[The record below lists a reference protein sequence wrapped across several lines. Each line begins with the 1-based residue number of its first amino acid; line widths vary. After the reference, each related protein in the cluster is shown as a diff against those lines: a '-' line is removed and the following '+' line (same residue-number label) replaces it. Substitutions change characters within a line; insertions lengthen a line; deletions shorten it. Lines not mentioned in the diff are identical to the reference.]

1 MPDDG
6 SLMRRPNEVNIN
18 SYPDELSI
26 CYTLHGNL
34 GLNLLKHSF
43 FKQIKQ
49 PAGYIYKYKIMR
61 YHVLA
66 TDYDGT
72 LARNERVEE
81 RIVESLKRLKA
92 SGRKL
97 ILVTGRELEDLQRL
111 FPEHVIFDRIV
122 AENGALIYRPSTLEE
137 RTLGE
142 RPPQAF
148 IDRLRERGVKPL
160 SAGRVIVSTWE
171 PHQGE
176 TLDAIMEMGLEYQLI
191 FNKGAVMVLPPG
203 INKAKGLHEA
213 LKELNISEH
222 NTVAIGDAEND
233 NAMLHAAECAVAV
246 YNALPQ
252 VKETADWT
260 TEDDHGDGVAELI
273 DRLVADDLASI
284 DIKLGRHYLQIGQ
297 SSDGTGFKVSPYNT
311 SILLS
316 GTSGSGKTTFTAA
329 FLEKLLAKKYQFC
342 MIDPEGDYLDLPDV
356 MAIGDA
362 ALPPAIDQV
371 VKLLGQATQNAV
383 VCTLAIP
390 LEDRPDFFKKLLAA
404 VIDLRKNTGHPHFI
418 IMDEAHHLAP
428 YTAADSFFNF
438 PDDLKNFLA
447 ITTQPKLV
455 HKCFLKRVNMTVVM
469 GDSPVDHLQQF
480 SEITG
485 EQISVADGAVL
496 QKGEVLIWRKG
507 AEQVSLVRSDMPA
520 TLLHRH
526 KQKYAAGD
534 MGPDSFYFK
543 GREGKLNL
551 KANNLMTFIQM
562 AEGVDTE
569 TWLFHLKRN
578 DYSYWFR
585 EFVNDEDLAIRTERI
600 EQKEE
605 DATISREAIIHLIRE
620 RYTAPA

>member
-1 MPDDG
+1 
-6 SLMRRPNEVNIN
+6 
-18 SYPDELSI
+18 
-26 CYTLHGNL
+26 
-34 GLNLLKHSF
+34 
-43 FKQIKQ
+43 
-49 PAGYIYKYKIMR
+49 MR

-81 RIVESLKRLKA
+81 KIVESLKRLKA

-97 ILVTGRELEDLQRL
+97 ILVTGRELEELQHL
-111 FPEHVIFDRIV
+111 FPEHTLFDLIV

-148 IDRLRERGVKPL
+148 MDRLRQRGVVPL

-171 PHQGE
+171 PYQSE
-176 TLDAIMEMGLEYQLI
+176 TLNAIKEMGLEYQLI

-246 YNALPQ
+246 YNALAQ

-260 TEDDHGDGVAELI
+260 TEADHGDGVAELI
-273 DRLVADDLASI
+273 DRLVADDLASL
-284 DIKLGRHYLQIGQ
+284 DHRLTRHYLQIGE
-297 SSDGTGFKVSPYNT
+297 SADGTEFKLSPYNT
-311 SILLS
+311 SVLLS
-316 GTSGSGKTTFTAA
+316 GTSGAGKTTFTAA
-329 FLEKLLAKKYQFC
+329 FIEKLLARQYQFC

-356 MAIGDA
+356 MAIGNA
-362 ALPPAIDQV
+362 ALPPVIDQV
-371 VKLLGQATQNAV
+371 VKLLGQAMQNAV

-390 LEDRPDFFKKLLAA
+390 LEDRPEFFKKLLTA

-438 PDDLKNFLA
+438 PEDFKNFLA

-455 HKCFLKRVNMTVVM
+455 HKCFLNRINTAVVM
-469 GDSPVDHLQQF
+469 GDEPAEHLQQF
-480 SEITG
+480 GDITG
-485 EQISVADGAVL
+485 ESIDVSESAVL
-496 QKGEVLIWRKG
+496 QKGEVLIWQKDNKK
-507 AEQVSLVRSDMPA
+507 VSLVRSDMPA
-520 TLLHRH
+520 KLLQRH

-534 MGPDSFYFK
+534 MGPDSFYFR
-543 GREGKLNL
+543 GPEGKLNL
-551 KANNLMTFIQM
+551 KANNLMIFIQM
-562 AEGVDTE
+562 AEGVDDE
-569 TWLFHLKRN
+569 TWMYHLK
-578 DYSYWFR
+578 DHHYSDWFR
-585 EFVNDEDLAIRTERI
+585 QFVNDEDLAIRTVRI
-600 EQKEE
+600 EEKE
-605 DATISREAIIHLIRE
+605 DDPVVSKQAIIQLIRE